1 MSKLSVEQALSRA
14 RSHIKKGHYQEA
26 KKLYEDI
33 LEKFPKNSRVEQ
45 ALAELKSSH
54 QSVFNQQPPQKIIDG
69 LSRLLR
75 QGQLLEVV
83 EQATDFTKRYPNSFV
98 LWNVMGL
105 ALKGLSR
112 FSEASKAFK
121 QVTELNGTSSD
132 GFNNYG
138 ISLHDEGKLQEAL
151 TAFKKALA
159 FNPHHSGAYYNMGN
173 VLRDQGEI
181 QEAISAYKKAVS
193 LKSDYA
199 KAYNNMGIT
208 LQNQGKLE
216 EAIAAYR
223 TLLSLTPNN
232 PEAYC
237 NLGNALKEQNK
248 PDDAIMAFKKALSLQ
263 PSHYRA
269 YYNWGNL
276 LKDQGR
282 LEEALEAYE
291 KAVSIQPDYVQAFA
305 NMGTTLKDQGRLNE
319 AINAYR
325 KVLSINPNHAEVN
338 FNLGTLLWLQKDFE
352 NAFELMEWRW
362 KIEQQRM
369 GVYLESR
376 QPRWEGEHGKRIFAW
391 KEQGIG
397 DQVMFGSVLTELS
410 DKSKRL
416 IVECDERLM
425 PLFRRS
431 FNEQIEFVSTRKKVD
446 DSDYEN
452 HIAIGSL
459 LRFFRND
466 INDFKKT
473 SGGWLKPDPLR
484 TNHLRKKLREN
495 DDRKV
500 IGISWFTN
508 SKLENSKHRNV
519 STDILAEYLR
529 LISGKYINLQY
540 GETSREIHRLNS
552 MSGVEIHQVDNLDL
566 FNDLDGLTAL
576 ISACDTVISI
586 DNATVHLAGA
596 LGVDTR
602 VLLPL
607 RADDRW
613 GLNSSESYWYDSV
626 QLYRQQ
632 EPNNW
637 HGPLQQLV
645 SDLNFA
651 TK

>member
-14 RSHIKKGHYQEA
+14 RSQIKKGQYQEA

-54 QSVFNQQPPQKIIDG
+54 QSVTNQQPPQKIIDG

-83 EQATDFTKRYPNSFV
+83 EQATDFTKSYPNSFV

-159 FNPHHSGAYYNMGN
+159 FNPHHSGAYY
-173 VLRDQGEI
+173 
-181 QEAISAYKKAVS
+181 
-193 LKSDYA
+193 
-199 KAYNNMGIT
+199 NMGIT

-291 KAVSIQPDYVQAFA
+291 KAVSIQPNYVQAFA

-376 QPRWEGEHGKRIFAW
+376 QPRWDGEHGKRIFAW

-397 DQVMFGSVLTELS
+397 DQVMFGSVLTGLS

-484 TNHLRKKLREN
+484 TNQLRKKLREN

-540 GETSREIHRLNS
+540 GETLREIHRLNS

-566 FNDLDGLTAL
+566 FNDLDGPTAL

-586 DNATVHLAGA
+586 DNATVNLAGA

-626 QLYRQQ
+626 QLCRQQ

>member
-159 FNPHHSGAYYNMGN
+159 FNPHHSGAY
-173 VLRDQGEI
+173 
-181 QEAISAYKKAVS
+181 
-193 LKSDYA
+193 
-199 KAYNNMGIT
+199 
-208 LQNQGKLE
+208 
-216 EAIAAYR
+216 
-223 TLLSLTPNN
+223 
-232 PEAYC
+232 C
-237 NLGNALKEQNK
+237 NLGNALKEQKK

-376 QPRWEGEHGKRIFAW
+376 QPRWDGEHGKRIFAW

-459 LRFFRND
+459 LRFFRNG

-473 SGGWLKPDPLR
+473 SGGWLKPDALR

-519 STDILAEYLR
+519 SPDILAEYLR
-529 LISGKYINLQY
+529 LISGKYMNLQY

-651 TK
+651 PK